1 MEIASSK
8 PALLTR
14 REPAMPAHIGYD
26 IFGYARER
34 NEWGGQTFRLLNPEM
49 FGLARLET
57 LESLRLT
64 ASELE
69 DLDSNL

>member
-14 REPAMPAHIGYD
+14 REPAMPAHIG
-26 IFGYARER
+26 
-34 NEWGGQTFRLLNPEM
+34 FRLLNPEM